1 MPRILPSSLH
11 SAARRFPSFQW
22 PHAGTVGLT
31 VLLVAVSFVV
41 VSPIYLLLVSGL
53 QFDAAGNLAEPSLAF
68 WRAAYSEPGIVT
80 AFLNTFLVTGLV
92 QGISIPVAI
101 LIAWV
106 IARTD
111 MPGARFAELLFWIT
125 FFIPTLA
132 VTSGWILVWDPKF
145 GLGNQLLMGT
155 GLFDAPPFS
164 IYSLGGIVF
173 THLTSLSISTKVMM
187 MAPAFRNLD
196 ANLEEAARMSGAS
209 AMGTLFRVVVPAS
222 TPMVCV
228 ASLMSLIRSF
238 ESFEV
243 ELVLGTPFRFS
254 VYSTKIYALIHQTP
268 VNYAGAAALSMLIL
282 GAILPLVILQH
293 WISQRRQFTTLTG
306 RYKPTLFSLG
316 KWRWPVTIA
325 VFIVAG
331 FATLLP
337 LSFLV
342 MGSVMNLYGHFEIDR
357 VWSLRH
363 WGVVLGDPGFLKA
376 LSNTVTLGVATMA
389 VSVVA
394 YSLIAYVIARTTY
407 FLRWAFDLI
416 TWLPFMIPGI
426 VLSLGYMFFALHS
439 TFTQFFYGTKV
450 LLVLILALT
459 VMTFSVQML
468 KSTFLQLGADLEE
481 AGRVNGG
488 SFWFTL
494 RHILLPLMLPATAVV
509 AVMIFG
515 SVSRQVGSIVLL
527 TTGENEPLSVR
538 QLGYLLAEDYSA
550 ASVVGTLLVGM
561 GVILALVASKGGR
574 QYGAH
579 QN

>member
-1 MPRILPSSLH
+1 MNHSSPNITTSVAQRLRSLPWLEPG
-11 SAARRFPSFQW
+11 AI
-22 PHAGTVGLT
+22 GLT
-31 VLLVAVSFVV
+31 FVLALLSFLVIC
-41 VSPIYLLLVSGL
+41 PIYLLLISGL
-53 QFDAAGNLAEPSLAF
+53 QVEAGSNAAGFSFAS
-68 WRAAYSEPGIVT
+68 WRSGFSEPGVAK
-80 AFLNTFLVTGLV
+80 AFLNTLVVTGLV
-92 QGISIPVAI
+92 QAISLPIAI

-132 VTSGWILVWDPKF
+132 VTSGWILMLDPKF
-145 GLGNQLLMGT
+145 GLANQFLLGA
-155 GLFDAPPFS
+155 GLFEAAPFN

-196 ANLEEAARMSGAS
+196 ANLEEAARMSGAGALS
-209 AMGTLFRVVVPAS
+209 TLFRIVVPAS

-268 VNYAGAAALSMLIL
+268 VNYAGATALSMLVL
-282 GAILPLVILQH
+282 SAILPLVILQH
-293 WISQRRQFTTLTG
+293 WVSHRRHFTTLTG
-306 RYKPTLFSLG
+306 RFKPTLFALG
-316 KWRWPVTIA
+316 KWRWPIAMA
-325 VFIVAG
+325 VFLVAG
-331 FATLLP
+331 FATILP
-337 LSFLV
+337 LTFLL
-342 MGSVMNLYGHFEIDR
+342 MGSVMNLYGHFEIER

-363 WGVVLGDPGFLKA
+363 WGVVLGDPGFLRA
-376 LSNTVTLGVATMA
+376 LKNTLILGFATMIVA
-389 VSVVA
+389 VVA
-394 YSLIAYVIARTTY
+394 YSLIAYVIARSNY
-407 FLRWAFDLI
+407 FLRWAYDLV

-426 VLSLGYMFFALHS
+426 VLSLGYMFFSLHS
-439 TFTQFFYGTKV
+439 SFTQHFYGTKFI
-450 LLVLILALT
+450 LVVILALT

-494 RHILLPLMLPATAVV
+494 RHILLPLMLPALAVV
-509 AVMIFG
+509 AVMVFG

-527 TTGENEPLSVR
+527 TTGESEPLSVL
-538 QLGYLLAEDYSA
+538 QMGYLMAEDYSA
-550 ASVVGTLLVGM
+550 ASVVGSLLVAM
-561 GVILALVASKGGR
+561 GVLLAVLVRRSGQQFGV
-574 QYGAH
+574 H
-579 QN
+579 QT